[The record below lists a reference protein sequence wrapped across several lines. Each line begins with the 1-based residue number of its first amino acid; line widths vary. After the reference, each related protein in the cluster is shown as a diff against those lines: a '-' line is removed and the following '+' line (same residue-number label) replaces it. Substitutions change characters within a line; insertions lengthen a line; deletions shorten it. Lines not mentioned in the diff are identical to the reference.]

1 MFPKAGSDILK
12 APIYAAA
19 VHSLVSTW
27 GIESTK
33 MAEVGAHFDIVE
45 MLLIDERRDCRAPS
59 VPTNLQ
65 SVVTFLDMFRKQV
78 DSRWV
83 AIATHK
89 PHTSNG
95 IFRTMNQCR
104 QRFSRQ
110 FISPIYPQE
119 LTMAART
126 TTRTSRNI
134 NGKCHLIGKLL
145 KDDICIDIT
154 KHYYLILFA
163 KHAYVQS
170 VTFTHTTPCHLLLD
184 ERFFTLQRY
193 KESIKQSRLYL
204 ELLIKKRL
212 PLDQIKLVFLVNEK
226 TNGT

>member
-1 MFPKAGSDILK
+1 MFPKARSDILK
-12 APIYAAA
+12 ASICAAV
-19 VHSLVSTW
+19 VHSLVGTW
-27 GIESTK
+27 GIESTQ
-33 MAEVGAHFDIVE
+33 MAEVGSHFDIVE
-45 MLLIDERRDCRAPS
+45 MLLINERRDCRAPS

-65 SVVTFLDMFRKQV
+65 TVVTLLDIFRKQV

-83 AIATHK
+83 TIAPHKTH
-89 PHTSNG
+89 TGNG

-110 FISPIYPQE
+110 FISPVCPQE

-126 TTRTSRNI
+126 ATRTSRNI
-134 NGKCHLIGKLL
+134 NGKRHLIGKLL

-163 KHAYVQS
+163 KHAYAQVII
-170 VTFTHTTPCHLLLD
+170 FTRTTPCYLLLC
-184 ERFFTLQRY
+184 ERFSTLQRY

-204 ELLIKKRL
+204 ELLMKFVSFVAVIL
-212 PLDQIKLVFLVNEK
+212 YVIVLL
-226 TNGT
+226 

>member
-12 APIYAAA
+12 ASICATA
-19 VHSLVSTW
+19 VHSLISAL

-33 MAEVGAHFDIVE
+33 MAEVGSHFDIVE
-45 MLLIDERRDCRAPS
+45 MLLINERRDCRAPS

-65 SVVTFLDMFRKQV
+65 TVVTFFVIFRKQV
-78 DSRWV
+78 DCRWV
-83 AIATHK
+83 TIATHK
-89 PHTSNG
+89 THTGNG

-104 QRFSRQ
+104 QCFSRQ
-110 FISPIYPQE
+110 IISPICPQE

-134 NGKCHLIGKLL
+134 NGKRHLIGKLL
-145 KDDICIDIT
+145 KDNICIDIT

-163 KHAYVQS
+163 KHAYDQVII
-170 VTFTHTTPCHLLLD
+170 FTHTTPCHLLLC
-184 ERFFTLQRY
+184 ERFSTLQRY

-204 ELLIKKRL
+204 ELLIKFIRDNNFINTL
-212 PLDQIKLVFLVNEK
+212 INH
-226 TNGT
+226 T

>member
-12 APIYAAA
+12 VSICATA

-45 MLLIDERRDCRAPS
+45 MLLNNERRDCRAPS

-65 SVVTFLDMFRKQV
+65 TVVTFLDIFCKQV
-78 DSRWV
+78 NSRWV

-89 PHTSNG
+89 AHTGNG

-104 QRFSRQ
+104 QCFSRQ

-134 NGKCHLIGKLL
+134 NGKRHLIGKLL

-154 KHYYLILFA
+154 KHYYLILFS
-163 KHAYVQS
+163 KHAYAQVII
-170 VTFTHTTPCHLLLD
+170 FTHTTPFHLFLE
-184 ERFFTLQRY
+184 ERFFTPQRY

-204 ELLIKKRL
+204 ELLIKFVRDNSFINTL
-212 PLDQIKLVFLVNEK
+212 INH
-226 TNGT
+226 T

>member
-1 MFPKAGSDILK
+1 MFPKAGSDIFK
-12 APIYAAA
+12 ASICAAA

-33 MAEVGAHFDIVE
+33 MAEVGSHFDIVE

-59 VPTNLQ
+59 IPTNLQ
-65 SVVTFLDMFRKQV
+65 TMVTFLDIFCKQV
-78 DSRWV
+78 NSRWV

-104 QRFSRQ
+104 QCFSRQ
-110 FISPIYPQE
+110 FISPVCPQE

-134 NGKCHLIGKLL
+134 NGKRHLIGKLL
-145 KDDICIDIT
+145 KDNICIDIT
-154 KHYYLILFA
+154 KHYYLILFT
-163 KHAYVQS
+163 KHAYVQAII
-170 VTFTHTTPCHLLLD
+170 FTRTTPYHLLLD
-184 ERFFTLQRY
+184 ERFSILQRY

-204 ELLIKKRL
+204 ELLIKFISFVAVIL
-212 PLDQIKLVFLVNEK
+212 YTIALL
-226 TNGT
+226 

>member
-12 APIYAAA
+12 ASICAAA

-33 MAEVGAHFDIVE
+33 MAEVRSHFDIVE
-45 MLLIDERRDCRAPS
+45 MLLINERRDCRAPS

-65 SVVTFLDMFRKQV
+65 TVVTFLDIFRKQV

-83 AIATHK
+83 PIATHK
-89 PHTSNG
+89 PHTGNG
-95 IFRTMNQCR
+95 IFCTMNQCR

-110 FISPIYPQE
+110 FISPVCPQE

-134 NGKCHLIGKLL
+134 NGKRHLIGKLL

-154 KHYYLILFA
+154 KHYYLILFS
-163 KHAYVQS
+163 KHAYAQVI
-170 VTFTHTTPCHLLLD
+170 TFTRTIPCHLLLCK
-184 ERFFTLQRY
+184 RFSTLQRY

-204 ELLIKKRL
+204 ELLIKSVRDNSFINTL
-212 PLDQIKLVFLVNEK
+212 INH
-226 TNGT
+226 T

>member
-1 MFPKAGSDILK
+1 MCPKAGSDILK
-12 APIYAAA
+12 ASICAAA

-27 GIESTK
+27 RIESTK

-65 SVVTFLDMFRKQV
+65 TVVTFLEIFRKQV
-78 DSRWV
+78 NSRWV

-89 PHTSNG
+89 THTSNG

-104 QRFSRQ
+104 QCFSRQ
-110 FISPIYPQE
+110 FISPICPQE
-119 LTMAART
+119 LTMTART

-134 NGKCHLIGKLL
+134 NGKRHLIGKLL
-145 KDDICIDIT
+145 KDNICIDIT
-154 KHYYLILFA
+154 KHYYLTFFA
-163 KHAYVQS
+163 KHAYAQVII
-170 VTFTHTTPCHLLLD
+170 FTHTTPCHLLLC
-184 ERFFTLQRY
+184 ERFSTLQRY

-204 ELLIKKRL
+204 ELLIISVSFVAIY
-212 PLDQIKLVFLVNEK
+212 QN
-226 TNGT
+226 

>member
-12 APIYAAA
+12 ASICAAA

-27 GIESTK
+27 GIESTQ

-45 MLLIDERRDCRAPS
+45 MLLINERRNCCAPC

-65 SVVTFLDMFRKQV
+65 SVVTFLDIFCKQV
-78 DSRWV
+78 NCRWV

-89 PHTSNG
+89 AHTGNG
-95 IFRTMNQCR
+95 IFRTTNQCR

-110 FISPIYPQE
+110 FISPICPQE

-134 NGKCHLIGKLL
+134 NGKRHLIGKLL
-145 KDDICIDIT
+145 KDNICIDIT

-163 KHAYVQS
+163 KHAYVQ
-170 VTFTHTTPCHLLLD
+170 VIIFTRATPCHLLLC
-184 ERFFTLQRY
+184 ERFSTLQRY
-193 KESIKQSRLYL
+193 KESIKQSRLYV
-204 ELLIKKRL
+204 ELLIKFIR
-212 PLDQIKLVFLVNEK
+212 DNNF
-226 TNGT
+226 TNTLINHT